1 VSSVF
6 ALLSALLFAGNA
18 VCVRLSLR
26 GSTAATAVMVS
37 IVTNLSALWLLAA
50 VGGSLPRVFS
60 GAALVFLAAGLF
72 APALARLTYYESINL
87 IGVARAATISNT
99 TPLFSAVLAV
109 PILGERLTWSLAV
122 GTVLVVIG
130 VALTFRPQPGSP
142 PDLPGTAGAPGPLAA
157 LGVRAR
163 RTSTLGLLLALNTA
177 VMASVSF
184 MLRKIGLRMLPDP
197 NLAAALTVTGSL
209 VTLLPYLGARR
220 RQQPIRAD
228 RNSLTYLIAGGV
240 LSTGGFLAYY
250 LALNLGDVVRVT
262 PLSNTSPLF
271 AILLLLVFREVEAL
285 TTSTIT
291 GALITVAGILLVLM
305 G

>member
-1 VSSVF
+1 MSSLF

-26 GSTAATAVMVS
+26 GSTSATAVMVS
-37 IVTNLSALWLLAA
+37 VVTNLGALWLLAA
-50 VGGSLPRVFS
+50 VGGSLS
-60 GAALVFLAAGLF
+60 HLATGATLVFLAAGLF

-109 PILGERLTWSLAV
+109 PILGEQLTWAV
-122 GTVLVVIG
+122 AAGTVLVVVG
-130 VALTFRPQPGSP
+130 VALTFRPDAGSAAEPVAP
-142 PDLPGTAGAPGPLAA
+142 PDAA
-157 LGVRAR
+157 ER
-163 RTSTLGLLLALNTA
+163 RTRTLGLLLALNTA
-177 VMASVSF
+177 VMASISF
-184 MLRKIGLRMLPDP
+184 MLRKYGLRLLPDP

-209 VTLLPYLGARR
+209 VTLVPYLGIRR
-220 RQQPIRAD
+220 RRYPLRAT
-228 RNSLTYLIAGGV
+228 RNSFIYLIAGGV

-271 AILLLLVFREVEAL
+271 AVLLLLVFHEVERL
-285 TTSTIT
+285 TRSAIA
-291 GALITVAGILLVLM
+291 GAVIAVAGILLVLI

>member
-1 VSSVF
+1 
-6 ALLSALLFAGNA
+6 
-18 VCVRLSLR
+18 
-26 GSTAATAVMVS
+26 M
-37 IVTNLSALWLLAA
+37 
-50 VGGSLPRVFS
+50 
-60 GAALVFLAAGLF
+60 
-72 APALARLTYYESINL
+72 
-87 IGVARAATISNT
+87 

-142 PDLPGTAGAPGPLAA
+142 PDLPGTGGAPGPLAA

-163 RTSTLGLLLALNTA
+163 RTNTLGLLLALNTA
-177 VMASVSF
+177 VLASFSF

-197 NLAAALTVTGSL
+197 NLAAAPTVTGSL
-209 VTLLPYLGARR
+209 VTLLPYLGAR

-291 GALITVAGILLVLM
+291 GALITVAGILLVLV

>member
-1 VSSVF
+1 VSSLF

-26 GSTAATAVMVS
+26 GSTSATAVMVS
-37 IVTNLSALWLLAA
+37 VVTNLGALWLLAA
-50 VGGSLPRVFS
+50 IGGSLS
-60 GAALVFLAAGLF
+60 HLATGATLVFLAAGLF

-109 PILGERLTWSLAV
+109 PILGERLTWGVAA
-122 GTVLVVIG
+122 GTVFVVVG
-130 VALTFRPQPGSP
+130 VALTFRPEPGAAAVEPPGS
-142 PDLPGTAGAPGPLAA
+142 AE
-157 LGVRAR
+157 R
-163 RTSTLGLLLALNTA
+163 RTRTLGLLLALNTA
-177 VMASVSF
+177 VMASISF
-184 MLRKIGLRMLPDP
+184 MLRKFGLRLLPDP

-209 VTLLPYLGARR
+209 VTLIPYLGIRR
-220 RQQPIRAD
+220 RRYPLRAD
-228 RNSLTYLIAGGV
+228 RNSLIYLIAGGV

-271 AILLLLVFREVEAL
+271 AVLLLLVFHEVERL
-285 TTSTIT
+285 TRSTIA
-291 GALITVAGILLVLM
+291 GAVITVAGILLVLV